1 MLFERSTFRAGRLF
15 YIYRMKLLDI
25 LLAIP
30 LLFFIYKGWKKGLVR
45 EVATLVGLL
54 AGIWACV
61 HLSQEVAEWLQLDSE
76 NAVLIAFIVTFIAV
90 LVLTYLLGR
99 CVEGLLKAAKL
110 SLANRLAGALLGM
123 VKALCILAVLLNYI
137 VMFDRQEVVLKPEVK
152 ESSMLYKPVYDV
164 GNRLTASLK
173 QFIDDHKEEWKEVVK

>member
-1 MLFERSTFRAGRLF
+1 MQL
-15 YIYRMKLLDI
+15 IDI

-61 HLSQEVAEWLQLDSE
+61 HLSQQVAVWLNLDSE
-76 NAVLIAFIVTFIAV
+76 NTILIAFIVTFVAV

-110 SLANRLAGALLGM
+110 SLLNRLAGALLGA
-123 VKALCILAVLLNYI
+123 VKALCILAVLLNYV
-137 VMFDRQEVVLKPEVK
+137 VMFDKQEVVIKPEAK
-152 ESSMLYKPVYDV
+152 ENSLLYKPVYNV
-164 GNRLTASLK
+164 GNQLTASLK
-173 QFIDDHKEEWKEVVK
+173 QFIDDHKEEWKEAVK

>member
-1 MLFERSTFRAGRLF
+1 MQL
-15 YIYRMKLLDI
+15 IDI

-45 EVATLVGLL
+45 EVATLAGLL

-61 HLSQEVAEWLQLDSE
+61 HLSQQVAMWLNLDSE
-76 NAVLIAFIVTFIAV
+76 NTILIAFIVTFVAV

-110 SLANRLAGALLGM
+110 SLLNRLAGALLGT
-123 VKALCILAVLLNYI
+123 VKALCILAVLLNYV
-137 VMFDRQEVVLKPEVK
+137 VMFDKQEVVIKPEAK
-152 ESSMLYKPVYDV
+152 ENSLLYKPVYNV
-164 GNRLTASLK
+164 GNQLTASLK
-173 QFIDDHKEEWKEVVK
+173 QFIDDHKEEWKEAVK

>member
-1 MLFERSTFRAGRLF
+1 MQL
-15 YIYRMKLLDI
+15 IDI
-25 LLAIP
+25 LLALP

-61 HLSQEVAEWLQLDSE
+61 HLSQQVAEWLNLDSE
-76 NAVLIAFIVTFIAV
+76 NAILVAFIVTFIAV
-90 LVLTYLLGR
+90 LVLTYMLGR

-110 SLANRLAGALLGM
+110 SLLNRLAGALLGT
-123 VKALCILAVLLNYI
+123 VKALCILAVLLNYV
-137 VMFDRQEVVLKPEVK
+137 VMFDKQEAVIKPEVK
-152 ESSMLYKPVYDV
+152 KSSLLYKPVYSV

-173 QFIDDHKEEWKEVVK
+173 QFIDDHKEEWKEAVK

>member
-1 MLFERSTFRAGRLF
+1 MQL
-15 YIYRMKLLDI
+15 IDI

-61 HLSQEVAEWLQLDSE
+61 HLSQQVAMWLNLDSE
-76 NAVLIAFIVTFIAV
+76 NTILIAFIVTFVAV

-110 SLANRLAGALLGM
+110 SLLNRLAGALLGT
-123 VKALCILAVLLNYI
+123 VKALCILAVLLNYV
-137 VMFDRQEVVLKPEVK
+137 VMFDKQEVVIKPEAK
-152 ESSMLYKPVYDV
+152 ENSLLYKPVYNV
-164 GNRLTASLK
+164 GNQLTASLK
-173 QFIDDHKEEWKEVVK
+173 QFIDDHKEEWKEAVK

>member
-1 MLFERSTFRAGRLF
+1 MQL
-15 YIYRMKLLDI
+15 IDI

-30 LLFFIYKGWKKGLVR
+30 LLFFIYKGWKKGLVQ
-45 EVATLVGLL
+45 EVATLVGLI

-61 HLSQEVAEWLQLDSE
+61 HLSQQVAEWLNLDSE
-76 NAVLIAFIVTFIAV
+76 NSILIAFIITFIAV

-110 SLANRLAGALLGM
+110 SLLNRLAGALLGA
-123 VKALCILAVLLNYI
+123 VKALCILAVLLNYV
-137 VMFDRQEVVLKPEVK
+137 VMFDKQETVLKPDMK
-152 ESSMLYKPVYDV
+152 KSSLLYRPVYNV

-173 QFIDDHKEEWKEVVK
+173 QFINDHKEEWKEAVK

>member
-1 MLFERSTFRAGRLF
+1 MQL
-15 YIYRMKLLDI
+15 IDI

-61 HLSQEVAEWLQLDSE
+61 HLSQQVAEWLNLDSE
-76 NAVLIAFIVTFIAV
+76 NSILIAFIITFIAV

-110 SLANRLAGALLGM
+110 SLLNRLAGALLGA
-123 VKALCILAVLLNYI
+123 VKALCILAVLLNYV
-137 VMFDRQEVVLKPEVK
+137 VMFDKQETVLKPDMK
-152 ESSMLYKPVYDV
+152 KSSLLYRPVYNV

-173 QFIDDHKEEWKEVVK
+173 QFINDHKEEWKEAVK

>member
-1 MLFERSTFRAGRLF
+1 MQL
-15 YIYRMKLLDI
+15 IDI
-25 LLAIP
+25 LLALP

-61 HLSQEVAEWLQLDSE
+61 HLSQQVAEWLNLDSE
-76 NAVLIAFIVTFIAV
+76 NAILVAFIVTFIAV
-90 LVLTYLLGR
+90 LVLTYMLGR

-110 SLANRLAGALLGM
+110 SLLNRLAGALLGT
-123 VKALCILAVLLNYI
+123 VKALCILAVLLNYV
-137 VMFDRQEVVLKPEVK
+137 VMFDKQEAVIKPEVK
-152 ESSMLYKPVYDV
+152 ESSLLYKPVYSV

-173 QFIDDHKEEWKEVVK
+173 QFIDDHKEEWKEAVK

>member
-1 MLFERSTFRAGRLF
+1 MQL
-15 YIYRMKLLDI
+15 IDI

-61 HLSQEVAEWLQLDSE
+61 HLSQQVAVWLNLDSE
-76 NAVLIAFIVTFIAV
+76 NAILIAFIVTFVAV
-90 LVLTYLLGR
+90 LVLIYLLGR

-110 SLANRLAGALLGM
+110 SLLNRLAGALLGA
-123 VKALCILAVLLNYI
+123 VKALCILAVLLNYV
-137 VMFDRQEVVLKPEVK
+137 VMFDKQEVVIKPEEK
-152 ESSMLYKPVYDV
+152 ENSLLYKPVYNV
-164 GNRLTASLK
+164 GNQLTASLK
-173 QFIDDHKEEWKEVVK
+173 QFIDDHKEEWKEAVK

>member
-1 MLFERSTFRAGRLF
+1 MQL
-15 YIYRMKLLDI
+15 IDI
-25 LLAIP
+25 LLALP

-61 HLSQEVAEWLQLDSE
+61 HLSQQVAEWLNLDSE
-76 NAVLIAFIVTFIAV
+76 NAILVAFIVTFIAV
-90 LVLTYLLGR
+90 LVLTYMLGR

-110 SLANRLAGALLGM
+110 SLLNRLAGALLGT
-123 VKALCILAVLLNYI
+123 VKALCILAVLLNYV
-137 VMFDRQEVVLKPEVK
+137 VMFDKQEVVIKPEVK
-152 ESSMLYKPVYDV
+152 ESSLLYKPVYSV

-173 QFIDDHKEEWKEVVK
+173 QFIDDHKEEWKEAVK

>member
-1 MLFERSTFRAGRLF
+1 MQL
-15 YIYRMKLLDI
+15 IDI

-61 HLSQEVAEWLQLDSE
+61 HLSQQVAVWLNLDSE
-76 NAVLIAFIVTFIAV
+76 NAILIAFIVTFVAV

-110 SLANRLAGALLGM
+110 SLLNRLAGALLGA
-123 VKALCILAVLLNYI
+123 VKALCILAVLLNYV
-137 VMFDRQEVVLKPEVK
+137 VMFDKQEVVIKPEAK
-152 ESSMLYKPVYDV
+152 ENSLLYKPVYNV
-164 GNRLTASLK
+164 GNQLTASLK
-173 QFIDDHKEEWKEVVK
+173 QFIDDHKEEWKEAVK

>member
-1 MLFERSTFRAGRLF
+1 MQL
-15 YIYRMKLLDI
+15 IDI

-30 LLFFIYKGWKKGLVR
+30 LLFFIYNGWKKGLVR

-61 HLSQEVAEWLQLDSE
+61 HLSQQVAEWLNLDSE
-76 NAVLIAFIVTFIAV
+76 NSILIAFIITFIAV

-110 SLANRLAGALLGM
+110 SLLNRLAGALLGA
-123 VKALCILAVLLNYI
+123 VKALCILAVLLNYV
-137 VMFDRQEVVLKPEVK
+137 VMFDKQETVLKPDMK
-152 ESSMLYKPVYDV
+152 KSSLLYRPVYNV

-173 QFIDDHKEEWKEVVK
+173 QFINDHKEEWKEAVK

>member
-1 MLFERSTFRAGRLF
+1 MQL
-15 YIYRMKLLDI
+15 IDI

-30 LLFFIYKGWKKGLVR
+30 LLFFIYNGWKKGLVR
-45 EVATLVGLL
+45 EVATLVGLI

-61 HLSQEVAEWLQLDSE
+61 HLSQQVAEWLNLDSE
-76 NAVLIAFIVTFIAV
+76 NSILIAFIITFIAV

-110 SLANRLAGALLGM
+110 SLLNRLAGALLGA
-123 VKALCILAVLLNYI
+123 VKALCILAVLLNYV
-137 VMFDRQEVVLKPEVK
+137 VMFDKQETVLKPDMK
-152 ESSMLYKPVYDV
+152 KSSLLYRPVYNV

-173 QFIDDHKEEWKEVVK
+173 QFINDHKEEWKEAVK

>member
-1 MLFERSTFRAGRLF
+1 MQL
-15 YIYRMKLLDI
+15 IDI

-30 LLFFIYKGWKKGLVR
+30 LLFFIYKGWKKGLVQ

-61 HLSQEVAEWLQLDSE
+61 HLSQQVAEWLNLDSE
-76 NAVLIAFIVTFIAV
+76 NSILIAFIITFIAV

-99 CVEGLLKAAKL
+99 CMEGLLKAAKL
-110 SLANRLAGALLGM
+110 SLLNRLAGALLGA
-123 VKALCILAVLLNYI
+123 VKALCILAVLLNYV
-137 VMFDRQEVVLKPEVK
+137 VMFDKQETVLKPDMK
-152 ESSMLYKPVYDV
+152 KSSLLYRPVYNV

-173 QFIDDHKEEWKEVVK
+173 QFINDHKEEWKEAVK

>member
-1 MLFERSTFRAGRLF
+1 MQL
-15 YIYRMKLLDI
+15 IDI

-61 HLSQEVAEWLQLDSE
+61 HLSQQVAMWLNLDSE
-76 NAVLIAFIVTFIAV
+76 NAILIAFIVTFVAV

-110 SLANRLAGALLGM
+110 SLLNRLAGALLGA
-123 VKALCILAVLLNYI
+123 VKALCILAVLLNYV
-137 VMFDRQEVVLKPEVK
+137 VMFDKQEVVIKPEAK
-152 ESSMLYKPVYDV
+152 ENSLLYKPVYNV
-164 GNRLTASLK
+164 GNQLTASLK
-173 QFIDDHKEEWKEVVK
+173 QFIDDHKEEWKEAVK

>member
-1 MLFERSTFRAGRLF
+1 MQL
-15 YIYRMKLLDI
+15 IDI

-61 HLSQEVAEWLQLDSE
+61 HLSQQVAVWLNLDSE
-76 NAVLIAFIVTFIAV
+76 NAILIAFIVTFVAV

-110 SLANRLAGALLGM
+110 SLLNRLAGALLGT
-123 VKALCILAVLLNYI
+123 VKALCILAVLLNYV
-137 VMFDRQEVVLKPEVK
+137 VMFDKQEVVIKPEAK
-152 ESSMLYKPVYDV
+152 ENSLLYKPVYNV
-164 GNRLTASLK
+164 GNQLTASLK
-173 QFIDDHKEEWKEVVK
+173 QFIDDHKEEWKEAVK

>member
-1 MLFERSTFRAGRLF
+1 MQL
-15 YIYRMKLLDI
+15 IDI

-45 EVATLVGLL
+45 EVATLVGLI

-61 HLSQEVAEWLQLDSE
+61 HLSQQVAEWLNLDSE
-76 NAVLIAFIVTFIAV
+76 NSILIAFIITFIAV

-110 SLANRLAGALLGM
+110 SLLNRLAGALLGA
-123 VKALCILAVLLNYI
+123 VKALCILAVLLNYV
-137 VMFDRQEVVLKPEVK
+137 VMFDKQETVLKPDMK
-152 ESSMLYKPVYDV
+152 KSSLLYRPVYNV

-173 QFIDDHKEEWKEVVK
+173 QFINDHKEEWKEAVK

>member
-1 MLFERSTFRAGRLF
+1 MQL
-15 YIYRMKLLDI
+15 IDI

-61 HLSQEVAEWLQLDSE
+61 HLSQQVAVWLNLDSE
-76 NAVLIAFIVTFIAV
+76 NAILIAFIVTFVAV

-110 SLANRLAGALLGM
+110 SLLNRLAGALLGA
-123 VKALCILAVLLNYI
+123 VKALCILAVLLNYV
-137 VMFDRQEVVLKPEVK
+137 VMFDKQEVVIKPEAK
-152 ESSMLYKPVYDV
+152 ENSLLYKPVYNV
-164 GNRLTASLK
+164 GNQLTASLK
-173 QFIDDHKEEWKEVVK
+173 QFIDDHKEEWKETVK

>member
-1 MLFERSTFRAGRLF
+1 MQL
-15 YIYRMKLLDI
+15 IDI

-61 HLSQEVAEWLQLDSE
+61 HLSQQVAVWLNLDSE
-76 NAVLIAFIVTFIAV
+76 NAILIAFIVTFVAV

-99 CVEGLLKAAKL
+99 CVKGLLKAAKL
-110 SLANRLAGALLGM
+110 SLLNRLAGALLGA
-123 VKALCILAVLLNYI
+123 VKALCILAVLLNYV
-137 VMFDRQEVVLKPEVK
+137 VMFDKQEVVIKPEAK
-152 ESSMLYKPVYDV
+152 ENSLLYKPVYNV
-164 GNRLTASLK
+164 GNQLTASLK
-173 QFIDDHKEEWKEVVK
+173 QFIDDHKEEWKEAVK

>member
-1 MLFERSTFRAGRLF
+1 MQL
-15 YIYRMKLLDI
+15 IDI

-61 HLSQEVAEWLQLDSE
+61 HLSQQVAVWLNLDSE
-76 NAVLIAFIVTFIAV
+76 NTILIAFIVTFVAV

-110 SLANRLAGALLGM
+110 SLLNRLAGALLGA
-123 VKALCILAVLLNYI
+123 VKALCILAVLLNYV
-137 VMFDRQEVVLKPEVK
+137 VMFDKQEVVIKPEAK
-152 ESSMLYKPVYDV
+152 ENSLLYKPVYNV
-164 GNRLTASLK
+164 GNQLTASLK
-173 QFIDDHKEEWKEVVK
+173 QFIDGHKDEWKEAVK

>member
-1 MLFERSTFRAGRLF
+1 MQL
-15 YIYRMKLLDI
+15 IDI

-45 EVATLVGLL
+45 EVATLVGLI

-61 HLSQEVAEWLQLDSE
+61 HLSQQVAEWLNLDSE
-76 NAVLIAFIVTFIAV
+76 NSILIAFIITFIAV

-110 SLANRLAGALLGM
+110 SLLNRLAGALLGA
-123 VKALCILAVLLNYI
+123 VKALCILAVLLNYV
-137 VMFDRQEVVLKPEVK
+137 VMFDKQETVIKPDMK
-152 ESSMLYKPVYDV
+152 KSSLLYRPVYNV

-173 QFIDDHKEEWKEVVK
+173 QFINDHKEEWKEAVK

>member
-1 MLFERSTFRAGRLF
+1 MQL
-15 YIYRMKLLDI
+15 IDI
-25 LLAIP
+25 LLALP

-61 HLSQEVAEWLQLDSE
+61 HLSQQVAEWLNLDSE
-76 NAVLIAFIVTFIAV
+76 NAILVAFIVTFIAV

-110 SLANRLAGALLGM
+110 SLLNRLAGALLGT
-123 VKALCILAVLLNYI
+123 VKALCILAVLLNYV
-137 VMFDRQEVVLKPEVK
+137 VMFDKQEAVIKPEVK
-152 ESSMLYKPVYDV
+152 KSSLLYKPVYNV

-173 QFIDDHKEEWKEVVK
+173 QFIDDHKEEWKEAVK